1 MYAKVKDHDNLV
13 RDMNSKAVLNT
24 DRVGLQDYYLK
35 RDNVKKEQSEKLETK
50 QRIEKIEKD
59 MSEIKE
65 LLREIAMKGN
75 NNGN

>member
-1 MYAKVKDHDNLV
+1 MFAKVKDHDNLI

-24 DRVGLQDYYLK
+24 DRAGLQEYYQK
-35 RDNVKKEQSEKLETK
+35 RDNAKKEQSEKIETK
-50 QRIEKIEKD
+50 QRIDKIEKD

-65 LLREIAMKGN
+65 LLYEIAKKGV

>member
-13 RDMNSKAVLNT
+13 RDMNSKAVLNR

-35 RDNVKKEQSEKLETK
+35 RDSVKKEQSEKLETK

>member
-1 MYAKVKDHDNLV
+1 MYAKVTDHNHLI

-35 RDNVKKEQSEKLETK
+35 RDSVKKEQSEKLETK

>member
-35 RDNVKKEQSEKLETK
+35 RDSAKKEQSEKIETK
-50 QRIEKIEKD
+50 QRIDKIEKD

>member
-1 MYAKVKDHDNLV
+1 MFAKVKDHDNLV

-24 DRVGLQDYYLK
+24 DRAGLQEYYQK
-35 RDNVKKEQSEKLETK
+35 RDVAKKEQSEKIETK
-50 QRIEKIEKD
+50 QRIDKIEKD

-65 LLREIAMKGN
+65 LLYEIAKKGV

>member
-1 MYAKVKDHDNLV
+1 MFAKVKDHDNLI

-24 DRVGLQDYYLK
+24 DRAGLQEYYQK
-35 RDNVKKEQSEKLETK
+35 RDVAKKEQSEKIETK
-50 QRIEKIEKD
+50 QRIDKIEKD

-65 LLREIAMKGN
+65 LLYEIAKKGV

>member
-35 RDNVKKEQSEKLETK
+35 RDSLKKEQSEKLETK